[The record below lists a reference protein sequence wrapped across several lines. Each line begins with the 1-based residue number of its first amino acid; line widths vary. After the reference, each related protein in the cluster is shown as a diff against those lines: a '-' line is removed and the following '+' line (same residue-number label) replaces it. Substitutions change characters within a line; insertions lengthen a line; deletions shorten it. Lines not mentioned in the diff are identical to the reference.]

1 MSADLHNL
9 FAGFDK
15 AMEGIMSSPSALAEY
30 RRMRAEQDAREAKLM
45 AELREHGL
53 DAMEHLTSA
62 LRHPRTS
69 AWDIAQ
75 AIAALLKARE
85 AAQELDP
92 PEAA

>member
-1 MSADLHNL
+1 MSEHMNPFDAVIEQFVRPATLADWR
-9 FAGFDK
+9 K
-15 AMEGIMSSPSALAEY
+15 Q
-30 RRMRAEQDAREAKLM
+30 RAEQDAREAKLM
-45 AELREHGL
+45 SELREHGL

-69 AWDIAQ
+69 SWEVAQ

-92 PEAA
+92 PSAA

>member
-1 MSADLHNL
+1 MSDPMSR
-9 FAGFDK
+9 FDGMIQAIIK
-15 AMEGIMSSPSALAEY
+15 APDIDTW
-30 RRMRAEQDAREAKLM
+30 RKQRAEQDARDAKLM
-45 AELREHGL
+45 SELREHGL

-62 LRHPRTS
+62 IRHPRTS
-69 AWDIAQ
+69 SWDIAQ

>member
-1 MSADLHNL
+1 MSDPMST
-9 FAGFDK
+9 FDSVVE
-15 AMEGIMSSPSALAEY
+15 MFVRPAELSDWK
-30 RRMRAEQDAREAKLM
+30 RQRAEQDARDAKLM
-45 AELREHGL
+45 SELREHGL

-62 LRHPRTS
+62 IRHPRTS
-69 AWDIAQ
+69 SWDISQ